1 MFNFLKE
8 MQETIS
14 YEDLCKYT
22 YESVGKSSN
31 LFNIRGYIDK
41 YSFKIYNICER

>member
-8 MQETIS
+8 MQETIP

-22 YESVGKSSN
+22 YESVGKSAEE
-31 LFNIRGYIDK
+31 IK
-41 YSFKIYNICER
+41 